1 MKKIKVV
8 LVILLIFSIYVIFKI
23 EDNNRNYYINQKINK
38 IYELK
43 NKNIDKYT
51 YIKEISQNHSN
62 TNNFEEYGYSFSD
75 NLINYNSHIYYYL
88 IVLLFIFLI
97 LYIVILKLE
106 EKTKEKRYKKI
117 LNTIYNITNNRDYKI
132 EIEEN
137 YDDYI
142 SKIHSEIYKV
152 SIKLKEAYE
161 QEKNN
166 KIYLKDMI
174 SNITHQL
181 KTPLTIMLLNL
192 EKYEKK
198 HDKNTLV
205 IVEKEIDHMN
215 NLISSL
221 LKLARLDI
229 NVIDF
234 KYTKFS
240 LLKLLEEIKKDFS
253 LYNKTINIDI
263 LDLEI
268 TADYLFF
275 KEAISNIIKN
285 ALEEDSDVYI
295 STSSNKLYDEIII
308 TNKIAK
314 KISKKDLFER
324 FKTTKE
330 NSAGIGLNISKTI
343 IENHGFDID
352 VDIEKDVIKF
362 IIKINKYKNI

>member
-1 MKKIKVV
+1 MKKEAIRRV
-8 LVILLIFSIYVIFKI
+8 LFCEGDLLT
-23 EDNNRNYYINQKINK
+23 
-38 IYELK
+38 L
-43 NKNIDKYT
+43 
-51 YIKEISQNHSN
+51 
-62 TNNFEEYGYSFSD
+62 
-75 NLINYNSHIYYYL
+75 
-88 IVLLFIFLI
+88 
-97 LYIVILKLE
+97 
-106 EKTKEKRYKKI
+106 
-117 LNTIYNITNNRDYKI
+117 YNITNNRDYKI

-205 IVEKEIDHMN
+205 IIEKEIDHMN

-275 KEAISNIIKN
+275 KESISNIIKN

-295 STSSNKLYDEIII
+295 SISSNKLYDEIII

>member
-1 MKKIKVV
+1 MIDVKFYMLVERKDNLYLALYDTEKNLISSYSNLNQSKINNYIENLENEKEFFISWKEEKKSDYLK
-8 LVILLIFSIYVIFKI
+8 LDKILLEYL
-23 EDNNRNYYINQKINK
+23 
-38 IYELK
+38 LK
-43 NKNIDKYT
+43 
-51 YIKEISQNHSN
+51 
-62 TNNFEEYGYSFSD
+62 
-75 NLINYNSHIYYYL
+75 
-88 IVLLFIFLI
+88 
-97 LYIVILKLE
+97 E
-106 EKTKEKRYKKI
+106 EKFVNSDFERI
-117 LNTIYNITNNRDYKI
+117 I
-132 EIEEN
+132 
-137 YDDYI
+137 
-142 SKIHSEIYKV
+142 
-152 SIKLKEAYE
+152 
-161 QEKNN
+161 
-166 KIYLKDMI
+166 
-174 SNITHQL
+174 
-181 KTPLTIMLLNL
+181 
-192 EKYEKK
+192 
-198 HDKNTLV
+198 
-205 IVEKEIDHMN
+205 EKEIDHMN

-275 KEAISNIIKN
+275 KESISNIIKN

>member
-8 LVILLIFSIYVIFKI
+8 LLILLIFSIYIIFKI

-43 NKNIDKYT
+43 DKNIDKYT

-62 TNNFEEYGYSFSD
+62 TNNFEEYGYSFND
-75 NLINYNSHIYYYL
+75 NLINYNSYIYYYL

-97 LYIVILKLE
+97 LYIIILKLE
-106 EKTKEKRYKKI
+106 EKTKETRYKKI

-205 IVEKEIDHMN
+205 IIEKEIDHMN

-275 KEAISNIIKN
+275 KESISNIIKN

-362 IIKINKYKNI
+362 IIKINKYKNN